1 MMNYF
6 REIGLQCL
14 LVLWFLP
21 FENEVLRV
29 SFKKSACFQMAGVHQ
44 YLYHILTNSTYYK
57 GLWLLH
63 HIHSDCVKLKITASK

>member
-1 MMNYF
+1 MTCTHQIVEVYLWTVLGGFLRFDHETINEMDHDDYF

-29 SFKKSACFQMAGVHQ
+29 SLKKSACFQMAGVHQ
-44 YLYHILTNSTYYK
+44 
-57 GLWLLH
+57 
-63 HIHSDCVKLKITASK
+63 